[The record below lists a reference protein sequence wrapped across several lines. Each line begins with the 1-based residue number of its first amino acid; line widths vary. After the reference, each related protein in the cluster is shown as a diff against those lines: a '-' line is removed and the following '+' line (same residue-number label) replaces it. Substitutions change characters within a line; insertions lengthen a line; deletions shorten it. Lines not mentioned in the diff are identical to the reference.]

1 MNNITVQDLC
11 FSYTEDTPILK
22 KLNLEIDGRKT
33 AVVGQNGAGKTTFVK
48 LLKGLLKPVSGKILI
63 NGTDIS
69 TTTVAELS
77 KQVGMVFQNPD
88 DQIFKNKIIEEVMFG
103 PLNSFKDKEKARENA
118 VRALEIVGLKDKME
132 ESPYDFGLSER
143 KLISIASV
151 IAMENEIIILDE
163 PTIAQDSWG
172 KRRIGEIINRLGE
185 EGKLVITIIHDMDFV
200 ANYFERVV
208 VLRRE
213 EVYLDGPAQ
222 EVFAQREKIRDAYLE
237 LPHVAQLSTMENGRV
252 YITVKDYVEAKR
264 RG

>member
-88 DQIFKNKIIEEVMFG
+88 DQIFKNKIIDEVMFG
-103 PLNSFKDKEKARENA
+103 PLNIFKDKEKARENA

-132 ESPYDFGLSER
+132 ESPYDFG
-143 KLISIASV
+143 K
-151 IAMENEIIILDE
+151 
-163 PTIAQDSWG
+163 
-172 KRRIGEIINRLGE
+172 
-185 EGKLVITIIHDMDFV
+185 
-200 ANYFERVV
+200 
-208 VLRRE
+208 
-213 EVYLDGPAQ
+213 
-222 EVFAQREKIRDAYLE
+222 
-237 LPHVAQLSTMENGRV
+237 
-252 YITVKDYVEAKR
+252 
-264 RG
+264 